1 MININLL
8 PPEIKT
14 KISQKKK
21 AANVFSI
28 CLVIV
33 IVFIVIS
40 VLFRS
45 FQETIFKSRL
55 DSLQSEIQ
63 KANSDLAKYNDL
75 EKEAAFLNNRSQLAT
90 QIEEKN
96 PAWSIILPDLI
107 NSVPSDVQVTSLTIN
122 LSKTPNFVLQAVT
135 VNEREAIKFKEK
147 LENSKHFKDVAFKSA
162 SITNQNQTGATPT
175 TPEQLTF
182 NLEFN
187 LEQNK

>member
-8 PPEIKT
+8 PPEIKA

-33 IVFIVIS
+33 IVVIVIS

-45 FQETIFKSRL
+45 FQETFFKSRL
-55 DSLQSEIQ
+55 DGLQSEIQ
-63 KANSDLAKYNDL
+63 KANSDLSGYKDL
-75 EKEAAFLNNRSQLAT
+75 EKEAAFLNNRVQLAT
-90 QIEEKN
+90 QIEKDN
-96 PAWSIILPDLI
+96 PYWSVILPDLI
-107 NSVPSDVQVTSLTIN
+107 NSVPSDVQVTSLVVD

-135 VNEREAIKFKEK
+135 INEREAIKFKEK
-147 LENSKHFKDVAFKSA
+147 LENSNFFKDVAFKSA
-162 SITNQNQTGATPT
+162 SITTGNQTDPAA
-175 TPEQLTF
+175 PENLTF

-187 LEQNK
+187 LENKK